1 MGLWGIVCL
10 LVMSGL
16 ALGQSAHDKD
26 WTFAVS
32 GDSRNCGNVVMPS
45 IAAGARAAK
54 AQFYWHLGDFRALYD
69 FDEDILVHPDGAPR
83 KLTIASYVD
92 AAWPDFIANQ
102 LRPFGDMPVF
112 LAPGNHEF
120 YAGKTRADYIAQFAD
135 WINSSPIQQQ
145 RLKDYPT
152 DHQVQTYYHWIQGGV
167 DFISLDNATTDQL
180 SPRQMGWFE
189 SVLKRDEADHN
200 VRAVVVGMHA
210 ALPDSLACGH
220 SMNDWAQ
227 GLETGRRTYVDLLQF
242 KKASGKNVYLL
253 ASHSHF
259 LVEDVFNSKYW
270 NENGG
275 VLPGWIV
282 GTAGAVRY
290 RLPPTMEK
298 AKVAK
303 TDVYGFLLGTVH
315 PDGRIDFEFKQIDEK
330 DATADVM
337 KHFGTAVVH
346 ACFAENKSLTP
357 APPPMCY

>member
-1 MGLWGIVCL
+1 MDLRGIVCF
-10 LVMSGL
+10 LVLSGL
-16 ALGQSAHDKD
+16 ALGQSPREKD

-32 GDSRNCGNVVMPS
+32 GDSRNCGDVVMPS

-69 FDEDILVHPDGAPR
+69 FDQDILVDANGAPR
-83 KLTIASYVD
+83 KLTITNYVD
-92 AAWPDFIANQ
+92 MAWPDFIANQ
-102 LRPFGDMPVF
+102 LRPFGDIPVF

-135 WINSSPIQQQ
+135 WINSSTIQQQ
-145 RLKDYPT
+145 RLKDNAA

-167 DFISLDNATTDQL
+167 DFITLDNASTDQL
-180 SPRQMGWFE
+180 SPRQVAWFE
-189 SVLKRDEADHN
+189 SILKRDESDKS

-220 SMNDWAQ
+220 SMNDWPQ
-227 GLETGRRTYVDLLQF
+227 GLDSGHKVYADLLQF
-242 KKASGKNVYLL
+242 QKTTSKNIYLL

-259 LVEDVFNSKYW
+259 LVENVFDSKYW
-270 NENGG
+270 NVNGG

-290 RLPPTMEK
+290 RLPPTVDK
-298 AKVAK
+298 RPAK

-315 PDGRIDFEFKQIDEK
+315 ADGKISFEFKQIDEK
-330 DATADVM
+330 DAAADVI
-337 KHFGTAVVH
+337 KHFGTGVVH